1 MHMQHKKVKAL
12 LFDLGGVIV
21 DLDYKKTASAFEN
34 IGLKNAE
41 KAYSQF
47 NQTDLFNDFET
58 GHISGEEFLAE
69 VRKKI
74 TTQVSSSEIT
84 KAWNSMILGFQHAKL
99 KEIKKLSE
107 KVPCYLLSNTN
118 EIHLSYIEQLLQEMG
133 FKHFLNVFKSCYFS
147 HQIRKRKPHK
157 ETFEWVLH
165 QMNYQAQDVL
175 FIEDSPQHIKG
186 AKSAKLNTFYFKK
199 DSNLSDVDQW
209 I

>member
-1 MHMQHKKVKAL
+1 
-12 LFDLGGVIV
+12 
-21 DLDYKKTASAFEN
+21 
-34 IGLKNAE
+34 
-41 KAYSQF
+41 
-47 NQTDLFNDFET
+47 
-58 GHISGEEFLAE
+58 
-69 VRKKI
+69 
-74 TTQVSSSEIT
+74 
-84 KAWNSMILGFQHAKL
+84 MILGFQHAKL

-147 HQIRKRKPHK
+147 HQIGKRKPHK

-165 QMNYQAQDVL
+165 QMNYDAQDVL

-186 AKSAKLNTFYFKK
+186 AKSAKINTFYFKK

>member
-1 MHMQHKKVKAL
+1 MQHKKVKAL

-47 NQTDLFNDFET
+47 NQTNLFNDFET

-84 KAWNSMILGFQHAKL
+84 KAWNSMILGFQQAKL
-99 KEIKKLSE
+99 KEIIKLSE

-165 QMNYQAQDVL
+165 QMNYDAQDVL

>member
-47 NQTDLFNDFET
+47 NQTNLFNDFET

-74 TTQVSSSEIT
+74 ITQVSSSEIT
-84 KAWNSMILGFQHAKL
+84 KAWNSMILGFQQAKL
-99 KEIKKLSE
+99 KEIIKLSE

-165 QMNYQAQDVL
+165 QMNYDAQDVL

>member
-47 NQTDLFNDFET
+47 NQTNLFNDFET

-84 KAWNSMILGFQHAKL
+84 KAWNSMILGFQQAKL
-99 KEIKKLSE
+99 KEIIKLSE

-165 QMNYQAQDVL
+165 QMNYDAQDVL

>member
-1 MHMQHKKVKAL
+1 MQYKKVKAL

-47 NQTDLFNDFET
+47 NQTNLFNDFET

-84 KAWNSMILGFQHAKL
+84 KAWNSMILGFQQAKL
-99 KEIKKLSE
+99 KEIIKLSE

-165 QMNYQAQDVL
+165 QMNYDAQDVL

>member
-118 EIHLSYIEQLLQEMG
+118 EIHLSYIEQLLQ
-133 FKHFLNVFKSCYFS
+133 
-147 HQIRKRKPHK
+147 
-157 ETFEWVLH
+157 
-165 QMNYQAQDVL
+165 
-175 FIEDSPQHIKG
+175 
-186 AKSAKLNTFYFKK
+186 
-199 DSNLSDVDQW
+199 
-209 I
+209 